1 MDGVVAA
8 LGFPARDVLSARSP
22 KKLALLLLM
31 VHQAGDGK
39 SATMKR
45 QSRWKHGV
53 CQMCNTERV
62 MQKFDFLVIE
72 SDEARASSMLS
83 ALHFLGY
90 RPQHGATCSEIDES
104 THAWRAVYIGGI
116 DDAAEAERQFS
127 MLGAT
132 AAHVPVLLAEDSPW
146 AERFS
151 APTSPFAARLA
162 MLAFPLSYGKMVE
175 AMRNI
180 YARLLGNQSSGL
192 RFVGNSAPMV
202 RVNALI
208 RQVAPFDSS
217 VLVLGESGT
226 GKEMVARAIHEAS
239 PRRDKPFVAIN
250 CGAIPAEL
258 LESELF
264 GHEKGAFTGAI
275 TARKGRFEMAEGGT
289 LFLDEIGDMSLPMQV
304 KLLRVLQERAYER
317 VGGNKTQ
324 RCDVRIIAATHRNLE
339 QSIANDRFREDLF
352 YRLSVF
358 PLELPSLRERLED
371 LPLLITEFN
380 QRLARRGLGVV
391 RFSAGAMQSLRA
403 HAWPGNVREL
413 SNLVERMAILFPH
426 GEVRSSDLP
435 EKYRGQ
441 HAGDEVH
448 GAALLALM
456 EDEMQLGECTLH
468 PVSESQRMLPENG
481 LDLKDH
487 LADIEVGLI
496 RQALDVTGG
505 VVAHAARLLHMQ
517 RTTLV
522 EKLRKYGLQNG
533 LAA

>member
-1 MDGVVAA
+1 MCGKEKVV
-8 LGFPARDVLSARSP
+8 
-22 KKLALLLLM
+22 
-31 VHQAGDGK
+31 
-39 SATMKR
+39 
-45 QSRWKHGV
+45 
-53 CQMCNTERV
+53 E
-62 MQKFDFLVIE
+62 KFDFLVIE
-72 SDEARASSMLS
+72 SDQARVGPVLS
-83 ALHFLGY
+83 ALQFLGY
-90 RPQHGATCSEIDES
+90 RPLHGASCDEIDES
-104 THAWRAVYIGGI
+104 VHAWRAVYVGSV
-116 DDAAEAERQFS
+116 DDAVEAERQFAL
-127 MLGAT
+127 LGSFAD
-132 AAHVPVLLAEDSPW
+132 HVPVLLASDSPW
-146 AERFS
+146 IERIT
-151 APTSPFAARLA
+151 APASPFAARAATLT
-162 MLAFPLSYGKMVE
+162 FPLRYEKMAE
-175 AMRNI
+175 TLRNI
-180 YARLLGNQSSGL
+180 YARLVGGQSSGL

-202 RVNALI
+202 RVNGLI

-226 GKEMVARAIHEAS
+226 GKEMVARAIHEYS

-264 GHEKGAFTGAI
+264 GHEKGSFTGAI
-275 TARKGRFEMAEGGT
+275 SARKGRFEMAEGGT

-317 VGGNKTQ
+317 IGGNKTQ

-339 QSIANDRFREDLF
+339 QSIADGQFREDLF

-371 LPLLITEFN
+371 LPTLITEFN

-391 RFSAGAMQSLRA
+391 RFSASAMQALRA

-441 HAGDEVH
+441 QAGAEMR

-456 EDEMQLGECTLH
+456 EDELQPGEGGVQ
-468 PVSESQRMLPENG
+468 PVGESLRLLPENG

-496 RQALDVTGG
+496 RQALDATDG

-522 EKLRKYGLQNG
+522 EKLRKYGLQNS

>member
-1 MDGVVAA
+1 
-8 LGFPARDVLSARSP
+8 
-22 KKLALLLLM
+22 
-31 VHQAGDGK
+31 
-39 SATMKR
+39 
-45 QSRWKHGV
+45 
-53 CQMCNTERV
+53 

-72 SDEARASSMLS
+72 SDVTRVDAMMS
-83 ALHFLGY
+83 ALQFLGY
-90 RPQHGATCSEIDES
+90 RPQHGANCASVSES
-104 THAWRAVYIGGI
+104 THDWRAAYVGKV
-116 DDAAEAERQFS
+116 DDGAEGERQLAL
-127 MLGAT
+127 LGAS
-132 AAHVPVLLAEDSPW
+132 AAHVPLLLAEDSIW
-146 AERFS
+146 TERLS
-151 APTSPFAARLA
+151 APKSPFADHLA
-162 MLAFPLSYGKMVE
+162 SLSFPLSYEKLTE
-175 AMRNI
+175 TLRNV
-180 YARLLGNQSSGL
+180 YASLLGSQSGGQ
-192 RFVGNSAPMV
+192 RFVGCAAPMV
-202 RVNALI
+202 RVNGLI
-208 RQVAPFDSS
+208 RQVAPFDST

-226 GKEMVARAIHEAS
+226 GKEMVARAIHEYS
-239 PRRDKPFVAIN
+239 PRCDKPFVAIN

-275 TARKGRFEMAEGGT
+275 SARKGRFEMAEGGT

-339 QSIANDRFREDLF
+339 QSIAEGRFREDLY

-371 LPLLITEFN
+371 LPTLIHEFN
-380 QRLARRGLGVV
+380 LRLVRRGLGAV
-391 RFSAGAMQSLRA
+391 RFSAGAMNALQA

-413 SNLVERMAILFPH
+413 SNLVERMAILLPH
-426 GEVRSSDLP
+426 GEVRGSDLP
-435 EKYRGQ
+435 QKYRGN
-441 HAGDEVH
+441 AVSAEIH
-448 GAALLALM
+448 GVALLAIM
-456 EDEMQLGECTLH
+456 EDH
-468 PVSESQRMLPENG
+468 APVSATVAQPVFESERLLPVQG

-496 RQALDVTGG
+496 RQALDATGG

-522 EKLRKYGLQNG
+522 EKLRKYGLQQT

>member
-1 MDGVVAA
+1 
-8 LGFPARDVLSARSP
+8 
-22 KKLALLLLM
+22 
-31 VHQAGDGK
+31 
-39 SATMKR
+39 
-45 QSRWKHGV
+45 
-53 CQMCNTERV
+53 

-72 SDEARASSMLS
+72 SDQTRVDAVLS

-90 RPQHGATCSEIDES
+90 RPRHGAVCSELDAPAC
-104 THAWRAVYIGGI
+104 AWRAVYVGSI
-116 DDAAEAERQFS
+116 DDATEAERQFAL
-127 MLGAT
+127 LGT
-132 AAHVPVLLAEDSPW
+132 AAEHVPVLLSSDSVW
-146 AERFS
+146 ADRFS
-151 APTSPFAARLA
+151 ATSSAFATRTAVVE
-162 MLAFPLSYGKMVE
+162 FPLRYEQVAEG
-175 AMRNI
+175 MRQL
-180 YARLLGNQSSGL
+180 YARLLGGTSGAL
-192 RFVGNSAPMV
+192 RLVGNSAPMA

-226 GKEMVARAIHEAS
+226 GKEMVARAIHENS

-275 TARKGRFEMAEGGT
+275 SARKGRFEMAEGGT

-304 KLLRVLQERAYER
+304 KLLRVLQERVFER
-317 VGGNKTQ
+317 VGGNRTQ

-339 QSIANDRFREDLF
+339 LSIAHDQFREDLF

-358 PLELPSLRERLED
+358 PLELPSLRERLDD
-371 LPLLITEFN
+371 LPALITEFN
-380 QRLARRGLGVV
+380 QRLARRGVGVV
-391 RFSAGAMQSLRA
+391 RFGTSAMQAL
-403 HAWPGNVREL
+403 HHYAWPGNVREL

-426 GEVRSSDLP
+426 GEVHGNDLP
-435 EKYRGQ
+435 EKYRGPVV
-441 HAGDEVH
+441 AGEVR

-456 EDEMQLGECTLH
+456 EEDVTAAAPGAPQFAADARDTREL
-468 PVSESQRMLPENG
+468 LPENG

-496 RQALDVTGG
+496 RQALDATGG

-522 EKLRKYGLQNG
+522 EKLRKYGLQSS

>member
-1 MDGVVAA
+1 
-8 LGFPARDVLSARSP
+8 
-22 KKLALLLLM
+22 
-31 VHQAGDGK
+31 
-39 SATMKR
+39 
-45 QSRWKHGV
+45 
-53 CQMCNTERV
+53 

-72 SDEARASSMLS
+72 SDETRVHAVMS
-83 ALHFLGY
+83 ALQFLGY
-90 RPQHGATCSEIDES
+90 HPQHGAACDEISDS
-104 THAWRAVYIGGI
+104 THAWRAVYVGGV
-116 DDAAEAERQFS
+116 DDAAEAERQFAL
-127 MLGAT
+127 LGAH
-132 AAHVPVLLAEDSPW
+132 AAHVPVLLAEGSPW
-146 AERFS
+146 ADRLSSSRSAFAERV
-151 APTSPFAARLA
+151 A
-162 MLAFPLSYGKMVE
+162 MVSFPLSYEKLTE
-175 AMRNI
+175 AMRNV
-180 YARLLGNQSSGL
+180 YARLLGEQDGVP
-192 RFVGNSAPMV
+192 RFVGNSRPMV

-226 GKEMVARAIHEAS
+226 GKEMVARAIHEHS
-239 PRRDKPFVAIN
+239 PRKHKPFVAIN

-275 TARKGRFEMAEGGT
+275 SARKGRFEMAEGGT

-304 KLLRVLQERAYER
+304 KLLRVLQERAFER

-339 QSIANDRFREDLF
+339 ESIARDRFREDLY

-371 LPLLITEFN
+371 LPTLITEFN
-380 QRLARRGLGVV
+380 MRLARRGLSVV

-435 EKYRGQ
+435 EKYRV
-441 HAGDEVH
+441 AVETDEVH
-448 GAALLALM
+448 GAALLAM
-456 EDEMQLGECTLH
+456 MDDDVVVNEVTAGAACG
-468 PVSESQRMLPENG
+468 SERLLPEHG

-487 LADIEVGLI
+487 LADIEVGMI
-496 RQALDVTGG
+496 RQALDATGG

-522 EKLRKYGLQNG
+522 EKLRKYGLQSS

>member
-1 MDGVVAA
+1 
-8 LGFPARDVLSARSP
+8 
-22 KKLALLLLM
+22 
-31 VHQAGDGK
+31 
-39 SATMKR
+39 
-45 QSRWKHGV
+45 
-53 CQMCNTERV
+53 

-72 SDEARASSMLS
+72 SDEARVNAVMS
-83 ALHFLGY
+83 ALQFLGY
-90 RPQHGATCSEIDES
+90 HPQHGASCDDTSES
-104 THAWRAVYIGGI
+104 THAWRGLYVGHVQN
-116 DDAAEAERQFS
+116 DAEAERQLS
-127 MLGAT
+127 MLGAS
-132 AAHVPVLLAEDSPW
+132 AAHIPLLLAEDSSW
-146 AERFS
+146 RQRLS
-151 APTSPFAARLA
+151 APKSPFAERVAPLS
-162 MLAFPLSYGKMVE
+162 FPLSYEKLTE
-175 AMRNI
+175 AMRNV
-180 YARLLGNQSSGL
+180 YARLLGDQGGAL

-202 RVNALI
+202 RVNGLI

-226 GKEMVARAIHEAS
+226 GKEMVARAIHENS

-275 TARKGRFEMAEGGT
+275 SARKGRFEMAEGGT

-339 QSIANDRFREDLF
+339 QSIAEDRFREDLY

-371 LPLLITEFN
+371 LPTLISEFN
-380 QRLARRGLGVV
+380 LRLARRGLGAV
-391 RFSAGAMQSLRA
+391 RFSTSAMQSLRA

-435 EKYRGQ
+435 AKYRG
-441 HAGDEVH
+441 HAVSDDVN
-448 GAALLALM
+448 GAALLAM
-456 EDEMQLGECTLH
+456 MAEEPPMTEAVAQH
-468 PVSESQRMLPENG
+468 AVQSERLLPEEG

-496 RQALDVTGG
+496 RQALDATGG

-522 EKLRKYGLQNG
+522 EKLRKYGLQNSM
-533 LAA
+533 AA

>member
-1 MDGVVAA
+1 
-8 LGFPARDVLSARSP
+8 
-22 KKLALLLLM
+22 
-31 VHQAGDGK
+31 
-39 SATMKR
+39 
-45 QSRWKHGV
+45 
-53 CQMCNTERV
+53 

-72 SDEARASSMLS
+72 SDRSRVETVMS

-90 RPQHGATCSEIDES
+90 QPQRADQETVADES
-104 THAWRAVYIGGI
+104 MQAWRGVYIGQVA
-116 DDAAEAERQFS
+116 DEAEAERQ
-127 MLGAT
+127 LGLLGDA
-132 AAHVPVLLAEDSPW
+132 AAHVPMLLADDSAW
-146 AERFS
+146 LGRFTAS
-151 APTSPFAARLA
+151 SSPFATRVATLE
-162 MLAFPLSYGKMVE
+162 FPLRYEQMAE
-175 AMRNI
+175 AMRAM
-180 YARLLGNQSSGL
+180 YARLLGGQGSGV
-192 RFVGNSAPMV
+192 RFVGQSAPMTH
-202 RVNALI
+202 VNALI

-226 GKEMVARAIHEAS
+226 GKEMVARSIHDSS

-264 GHEKGAFTGAI
+264 GHEKGSFTGAI
-275 TARKGRFEMAEGGT
+275 SARKGRFEMAEGGT

-304 KLLRVLQERAYER
+304 KLLRVLQERVFER

-324 RCDVRIIAATHRNLE
+324 HCDVRIIAATHRNLE
-339 QSIANDRFREDLF
+339 QSITNGQFREDLY

-358 PLELPSLRERLED
+358 PLELPALRERLDD
-371 LPLLITEFN
+371 LAVLITEFN

-391 RFSAGAMQSLRA
+391 RFSAGAMQALQA
-403 HAWPGNVREL
+403 YPWPGNVREL

-426 GEVRSSDLP
+426 GEVRASDLP

-441 HAGDEVH
+441 QACEEARSSDLLAMMEGRTPIVADIGEARPSV
-448 GAALLALM
+448 AALGL
-456 EDEMQLGECTLH
+456 
-468 PVSESQRMLPENG
+468 LPEDG

-496 RQALDVTGG
+496 RQALDATGG

-522 EKLRKYGLQNG
+522 EKLRKYGLQG
-533 LAA
+533 SMAA